1 MEEYNLKIKQI
12 DLKRK
17 EIVKKYFIA
26 FKKYVNENKNKT
38 EIQIIKTD
46 NSVDNT
52 NISKIMDIT
61 NSLDCL
67 IIHLKNV

>member
-1 MEEYNLKIKQI
+1 MK
-12 DLKRK
+12 
-17 EIVKKYFIA
+17 IVKKYFIA

-38 EIQIIKTD
+38 EIQIIETD
-46 NSVDNT
+46 SSVTNT